1 VTDGHHE
8 PLAAADPGTA
18 FPGLVMSRHSAR
30 PDGSREKNM
39 KVVNIIG
46 HEFDALPG
54 HVTVNGRGSGST
66 LQSATCDALRE
77 LLKDQR
83 LRRKHIGSF
92 KLSVVVI
99 ADRKIGVDA

>member
-1 VTDGHHE
+1 MV
-8 PLAAADPGTA
+8 
-18 FPGLVMSRHSAR
+18 
-30 PDGSREKNM
+30 

-66 LQSATCDALRE
+66 LRSATCDALRD
-77 LLKDQR
+77 LLKHPK
-83 LRRKHIGSF
+83 LHRKHIGSF